1 MLIRATCKIIS
12 LILLTIIATASS
24 GNTDSTK
31 PKQTTTGGLLS
42 THTSSTKPDTT
53 SFFVLEIRHRVFGS
67 FQQFDT
73 VRMFKKFPIGDGD
86 DIGEVVFFNPHLSI
100 TTKGE
105 FLKTS
110 DTLYNPAVLIRVTQ
124 GDSVKQESWAFYVS
138 EAPHFRRNDI
148 LGFRLV
154 DFHVDSKFVRP
165 PMRKE
170 PALTTD
176 SAGRKSK

>member
-1 MLIRATCKIIS
+1 MLIRAAQRIIFL
-12 LILLTIIATASS
+12 LILTVITTASI
-24 GNTDSTK
+24 GNADSTK
-31 PKQTTTGGLLS
+31 TKPAASGALLPAHAKQS
-42 THTSSTKPDTT
+42 TPDTT
-53 SFFVLEIRHRVFGS
+53 SFFVLEIRHRVFAS

-73 VRMFKKFPIGDGD
+73 VRMFTKFPIGDAE

-110 DTLYNPAVLIRVTQ
+110 DTLYNPAVLVRVTQ
-124 GDSVKQESWAFYVS
+124 KDSVKQESWAFYVS

-154 DFHVDSKFVRP
+154 DFHVPDKYIPP
-165 PMRKE
+165 PMRKNVST
-170 PALTTD
+170 ASD
-176 SAGRKSK
+176 STSGKNK